1 MIVLRNLSKT
11 FQLNGVR
18 KTVARDISITF
29 PTATSVALLGRNGAG
44 KSTLLRMIAGSMD
57 VTSGQILSDGTIS
70 WPVGFAGAFH
80 PDMTGAQN
88 TRFIGR
94 IYGADTDALLDFV
107 EEFAEVGQ
115 HFHQPMRNY
124 SSGMRSRVAFGVSVG
139 IPFDTYLIDEVTSVG
154 DATFKQKSA
163 RVLQARTET
172 SSALVVS
179 HSMNMVRKLCSAG
192 AVLEDGELTYYD
204 DLEEAIGHH
213 EANMDK

>member
-1 MIVLRNLSKT
+1 MIVLRNLTKT
-11 FQLNGVR
+11 FQLNGAR

-94 IYGADTDALLDFV
+94 IYGADTDALLEFV

-115 HFHQPMRNY
+115 QFHQPMRNY

-192 AVLEDGELTYYD
+192 AVLEDGILTYYD

-213 EANMDK
+213 EENMEA